1 MKTFAQ
7 TSASPYTR
15 HTYRLHLAS
24 LDTAQRTIDFDDYQ
38 LAQSHWF
45 STCQLPHYLDYIEVL
60 DKPPSKGFK

>member
-7 TSASPYTR
+7 TSDIPYTR
-15 HTYRLHLAS
+15 HIYRLHLNA
-24 LDTAQRTIDFDDYQ
+24 DQRTIDFDDYQ